1 MKPRPRTDLERWMQE
16 NRYSDAAL
24 AAAVT
29 AVLPEGKSVSASSV
43 TKWRLGKT
51 MPRKAAMR
59 AIGNIT
65 GGIVTGESFVHAEG
79 P

>member
-24 AAAVT
+24 ARAVT
-29 AVLPEGKSVSASSV
+29 AELPDGKSVSASTV
-43 TKWRLGKT
+43 TKWRLGIN
-51 MPRKAAMR
+51 MPRKLAQR
-59 AIGNIT
+59 AIGNISD
-65 GGIVTGESFVHAEG
+65 GAVTGESFVQAEG